1 MPTTFASSPFFAPAS
16 PDRRRVALWVALF
29 CLAQVVVWSAA
40 YALTY
45 RAPEIDS
52 AEQFVWSFALQ
63 GGYWKHPPLPT
74 WIMHGLV
81 ALFGT
86 SLVLPFAAA
95 QASVAIALALTWRL
109 GCEFM
114 SPQRSFLAL
123 ALTSLVTYHN
133 VGADNFNHSTVLLP
147 FQAAALLAFFRATRE
162 GRWTQWALTGVF
174 AGLSMLVKYTAL
186 FPLAGMLLYFL
197 LDWQL
202 HRRRQFLGLALAAA
216 LVALI
221 LAPHALWLQT
231 TNFLPF
237 HYARSVTQP
246 LAGVGATVAAVG
258 DFALTQALR
267 LIPFALGL
275 WFVLGLRPARVA
287 EPSRGTATAPRDLL
301 FLWVAG
307 LSPLLLTAFFGLLSG
322 SALQS
327 RWGSNG
333 FLLVGW
339 LALAALARFH
349 QPHQLGRGIR
359 AALAGQLVLCLGM
372 TLSKTVLAEQL
383 QIRTRANFPGAV
395 LARLAETTW
404 RAHGHG
410 PLRLV
415 VSDIW
420 LGGNIVAHSS
430 QRVAV
435 LIEGHEF
442 KTPWVREEAVAR
454 CGALVLDDQT
464 ADKAHRNLPN
474 PALDALMARATQTG
488 TWTLPWANGVG
499 PDKLPTSSGKVLW
512 GVIPPAPGATCDL

>member
-1 MPTTFASSPFFAPAS
+1 MLVEFAPAFRS
-16 PDRRRVALWVALF
+16 TAMKPDRRPVALWVAFF
-29 CLAQVVVWSAA
+29 CVAQVVFWSGA

-81 ALFGT
+81 AAFGT
-86 SLVLPFAAA
+86 SLVLPFFAA

-114 SPQRSFLAL
+114 SPERSFLAL

-133 VGADNFNHSTVLLP
+133 IGADNFNHSTVLLP
-147 FQAAALLAFFRATRE
+147 FQAATLLAFFRATRG
-162 GRWTQWALTGVF
+162 GRWTDWALTGTF

-186 FPLAGMLLYFL
+186 FPLAGMLVYVL
-197 LDWQL
+197 LDREQ
-202 HRRRQFLGLALAAA
+202 HRRRQFLGLSLAAGITA
-216 LVALI
+216 LL
-221 LAPHALWLQT
+221 LAPHALWLHA

-246 LAGVGATVAAVG
+246 LAGVAATFLAVG

-267 LIPFALGL
+267 LIPFALAL
-275 WFVLGLRPARVA
+275 WFVLGLRPVRAAVPADDPKPAR
-287 EPSRGTATAPRDLL
+287 RDLL

-307 LSPLLLTAFFGLLSG
+307 LSPLLMTTAYGLMSG

-339 LALAALARFH
+339 LALAS
-349 QPHQLGRGIR
+349 LGHFSKPQQVARGIR
-359 AALAGQLVLCLGM
+359 VAVAGQLVLCLVM
-372 TLSKTVLAEQL
+372 TLSKTVLAESL
-383 QIRTRANFPGAV
+383 QIRTRANFPGAA
-395 LARLAETTW
+395 LSRLADTTW
-404 RAHGHG
+404 HAHAEG

-420 LGGNIVAHSS
+420 LGGNIIANSS

-435 LIEGHEF
+435 LIDGNEF
-442 KTPWVREEAVAR
+442 KTPWVREDAVTR

-464 ADKAHRNLPN
+464 ADRLRRDLPN
-474 PALDALMARATQTG
+474 PALDALMARATHTG
-488 TWTLPWANGVG
+488 TWILPWANGVG
-499 PDKLPTSSGKVLW
+499 PDKVPTSSGKVAW
-512 GVIPPAPGATCDL
+512 GIILPAEGSVCGL